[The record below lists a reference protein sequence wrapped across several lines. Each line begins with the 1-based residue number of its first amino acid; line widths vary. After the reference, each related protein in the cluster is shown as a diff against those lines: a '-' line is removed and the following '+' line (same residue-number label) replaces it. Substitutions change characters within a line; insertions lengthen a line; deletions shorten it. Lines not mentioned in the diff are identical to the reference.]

1 MGYIVLGAL
10 LLTAIVAFKKKMWFL
25 FIFCCVLILLGV
37 AAFAYLVNFANHF
50 SNPNP

>member
-10 LLTAIVAFKKKMWFL
+10 LLTAIEAFKKKMWFL
-25 FIFCCVLILLGV
+25 FTFCCVLILLGV
-37 AAFAYLVNFANHF
+37 IAFASMVNFAKDF